1 MPKTKVTVLDIG
13 SKKISVLIGSKGVN
27 ETFVVHGYGEREYAG
42 YYEGEFLEE
51 EKLKDTIS
59 KAINDAQSSSNT
71 VVDKL
76 YVGVPADFSYCK
88 TKTQT
93 QTFGQR
99 IKISDQDVYQMYQ
112 TADEFENANDYVLI
126 SCTPI
131 SFVLDDGRKMVK
143 PVGQK
148 TSKLTV
154 TLSLIYAEKKFI
166 EKINSLLKNIGI
178 TTVEYLSSPL
188 CEALYLLSQERR
200 EETAVLIDCGYIATS
215 VAVVKGQGL
224 ISLKSFAVGGG
235 HISADLMECLHI
247 SFDEAEQL
255 RKQLVLSVVPSSNDD
270 YELMRNSGIFPV
282 SMKQANEITNDRIE
296 MIATLIKKCLQ
307 KDFETIPSMPFYLTG
322 GGISYIKG
330 GKDVLSK
337 YMGVNVSVLCP
348 NDVHFAKPHYS
359 SLLGILSK
367 AINQETKG
375 KNILLA
381 ILDKIFKK

>member
-1 MPKTKVTVLDIG
+1 MG
-13 SKKISVLIGSKGVN
+13 SEMCI
-27 ETFVVHGYGEREYAG
+27 R
-42 YYEGEFLEE
+42 
-51 EKLKDTIS
+51 D
-59 KAINDAQSSSNT
+59 
-71 VVDKL
+71 
-76 YVGVPADFSYCK
+76 
-88 TKTQT
+88 
-93 QTFGQR
+93 R
-99 IKISDQDVYQMYQ
+99 
-112 TADEFENANDYVLI
+112 
-126 SCTPI
+126 
-131 SFVLDDGRKMVK
+131 
-143 PVGQK
+143 
-148 TSKLTV
+148 
-154 TLSLIYAEKKFI
+154 
-166 EKINSLLKNIGI
+166 INSLLKNIGI

-188 CEALYLLSQERR
+188 CEALYLLPQERR